1 VFNFVANYANLKY
14 SYMFPEIQA
23 VQSDIEGT
31 FLKLQPEVEKTAIDL
46 AESNPELMIRYLTD
60 YSVMHAELV
69 VSRWRELGEYLM
81 TKYNDGYVKDEKGRP
96 QEKGYPES
104 WLQEVM
110 KSCPDQFRL
119 LEKKE
124 EIPES
129 KLVD

>member
-1 VFNFVANYANLKY
+1 MANYANLKY

-104 WLQEVM
+104 WLQEVTRAR
-110 KSCPDQFRL
+110 PDQFRL